1 MKKSIIWIAILQ
13 FIILAFFL
21 VFWNDTQTV
30 DLSQTKQLDITVRE
44 IDYRRDFH
52 ESNLY
57 IYDGLKEYKFS
68 KGALSSE
75 YRGVFDVSKE
85 LNVGDTLTITY
96 IEDNDV
102 FGEYNLIIDAYSSDN
117 RYLSYQ
123 RFNVDKQH
131 ARIGVS
137 ILFGVVEL
145 IFILVSAFII
155 ILSKKTSPS
164 RKRKTDK
171 YRI

>member
-13 FIILAFFL
+13 IIVLAFFL
-21 VFWNDTQTV
+21 VIWNDTQPV
-30 DLSQTKQLDITVRE
+30 DLSQTKQLNITVRE
-44 IDYRRDFH
+44 IDYRRDFN

-57 IYDGLKEYKFS
+57 IYDGSNAYKFS
-68 KGALSSE
+68 KGAVLSE

-96 IEDNDV
+96 IEDSNV
-102 FGEYNLIIDAYSSDN
+102 FGKYNLIIDAYSIDN

-123 RFNVDKQH
+123 RFNVDKQY

-145 IFILVSAFII
+145 IFISISTFII
-155 ILSKKTSPS
+155 ILNKKTSPS
-164 RKRKTDK
+164 RKRKN
-171 YRI
+171 R

>member
-13 FIILAFFL
+13 IIIFAFFL
-21 VFWNDTQTV
+21 TFWNGTQSV
-30 DLSQTKQLDITVRE
+30 NLSHTKQLNITARK
-44 IDYRRDFH
+44 IDYRRDFSEH
-52 ESNLY
+52 NLY
-57 IYDGLKEYKFS
+57 INDGSKEYKFS
-68 KGALSSE
+68 KGAVSSE

-96 IEDNDV
+96 IEDSNV
-102 FGEYNLIIDAYSSDN
+102 FGKYNLIIDAYSIDN

-145 IFILVSAFII
+145 IFISISTFII
-155 ILSKKTSPS
+155 IFNKKTSPS
-164 RKRKTDK
+164 RKQKNR
-171 YRI
+171 